1 MTLGLELSEDETS
14 GSDAT
19 RRPKRALSWPALG
32 IAWLRWPV
40 IGLRWRLVVLVVV
53 ALAPAILLFLHHTQ
67 TERARLI
74 LGAQHR
80 ALRLARVWADNHDA
94 VLREANLI
102 LEAAIRDPSIAAAD
116 TTECSA
122 ALRALAA
129 RVQWST
135 ALAIIDS
142 DGGALCTTEIDG
154 AILGGVGGD
163 YLKDLF
169 GSHMLEVS
177 EFRAAVDGRSFAVAG
192 LHQPLSVRAPGEAT
206 IDRAAIALI
215 NLAEIQR
222 RTAREAAGA
231 QFNIMVIG
239 RGSTILARDPEAAG
253 FVGTRIGLEH
263 PLMPQIQVQAE
274 GTAEGTGRDGVDRIF
289 AFTQL
294 PQTGA
299 KIAVGLA
306 RADVLGAQ
314 EQEANQ
320 LLMLLGGVALLAVA
334 GGWLLGELSV
344 VRWVKALSHAAEAFG
359 RGDLSRRANL
369 PRAAGEFAMLA
380 AAFNRMADSLAA
392 RRHAL
397 EGANQALEAQ
407 ANALVQ
413 SERRFHDIA
422 DIAGDFF
429 WERDPDG
436 RYTFLSERFSEVAGV
451 AADYLLGKLPQDRAG
466 LIPGGPDAP
475 GFHTALHDRREF
487 RNTTLRMTL
496 PTGDIRWWRLN
507 GKPVFDP
514 DSGAFLGFRGSG
526 NDVTA
531 AKVAEDDLRAAKEQA
546 EAASRAKSEF
556 LATMSHELRTP
567 LNAIIGFS
575 DILKR
580 EILGPLGAPK
590 YREYASDILSSGE
603 HLLALISDIL
613 DFVKADSGSLQL
625 HNDDVDMVN
634 VARNVVRLLLPQGE
648 ETGVALSIVADAEVV
663 VRGDER
669 RLKQMLLNL
678 AGNAIKFTPRGGT
691 VAIEA
696 YLRDETAEIVV
707 RDNGIGIAPI
717 DLPRVME
724 PFKQVDGSLTR
735 KQEGIGLG
743 LAICERLVRLHG
755 GTLSLASEL
764 GKGTVATVLLPR
776 PAAAPQ
782 SLLADALSC

>member
-1 MTLGLELSEDETS
+1 MTSSLQLYEEETS
-14 GSDAT
+14 GPDAT
-19 RRPKRALSWPALG
+19 SRAERGLSRPALRMPR
-32 IAWLRWPV
+32 LRWPV
-40 IGLRWRLVVLVVV
+40 IGLRWRLVLLVVV
-53 ALAPAILLFLHHTQ
+53 ALAPAILLFLHHSATQ
-67 TERARLI
+67 RAELI
-74 LGAQHR
+74 LGAQSR

-102 LEAAIRDPSIAAAD
+102 LEAANRDPDIAAAD
-116 TTECSA
+116 STKCSA

-129 RVQWST
+129 RVEWST
-135 ALAIIDS
+135 ALAIVDRRGS
-142 DGGALCTTEIDG
+142 AVCTTDGAL
-154 AILGGVGGD
+154 LGGIGGD
-163 YLKDLF
+163 YLRDVF
-169 GSHMLEVS
+169 GSHTLEIS

-192 LHQPLSVRAPGEAT
+192 RHQPPSVGAQGDAS
-206 IDRAAIALI
+206 IDRAAIAVIDLT
-215 NLAEIQR
+215 EIQR

-239 RGSTILARDPEAAG
+239 RGGTILARDPEAAG

-274 GTAEGTGRDGVDRIF
+274 GTAEGMGRDGIDRIF

-314 EQEANQ
+314 EQEANR
-320 LLMLLGGVALLAVA
+320 LLMLLGGVALLAGA

-344 VRWVKALSHAAEAFG
+344 VRWVKALSSAAEGFG
-359 RGDLSRRANL
+359 RGDLSRRAKL

-407 ANALVQ
+407 SNALVQ
-413 SERRFHDIA
+413 SERRFRDIA

-429 WERDPDG
+429 WERDPEG
-436 RYTFLSERFSEVAGV
+436 RYTFLSERFTEVTGV
-451 AADYLLGKLPQDRAG
+451 AADYLLAKLPQDRAG
-466 LIPGGPDAP
+466 LIPGGADAP
-475 GFHTALHDRREF
+475 DFFAALEERRVF
-487 RNTTLRMTL
+487 RNATLRMTL
-496 PTGDIRWWRLN
+496 PSGDIRWWRLS
-507 GKPVFDP
+507 GKPIFDP

-531 AKVAEDDLRAAKEQA
+531 AKRAEDDLRAAKEQA
-546 EAASRAKSEF
+546 EAASRVKSEF

-580 EILGPLGAPK
+580 ELLGPIGTPK
-590 YREYASDILSSGE
+590 YREYVGDILNSGN

-613 DFVKADSGSLQL
+613 DFVKADSGSLEL
-625 HNDDVDMVN
+625 HANDVDMVN
-634 VARNVVRLLLPQGE
+634 VARGVVRLLLPQSE
-648 ETGVALSIVADAEVV
+648 AAGVTLSIAGDDEMV

-678 AGNAIKFTPRGGT
+678 AGNAVKFTPRGGT
-691 VAIEA
+691 VVIEA
-696 YLRDETAEIVV
+696 RRRDEAAEIVV
-707 RDNGIGIAPI
+707 RDNGIGIAAI

-724 PFKQVDGSLTR
+724 PFKQVDGSLSR

-755 GTLSLASEL
+755 GTLAMASEL
-764 GKGTVATVLLPR
+764 GKGTVATVRLPR
-776 PAAAPQ
+776 PASALHRPVAAV
-782 SLLADALSC
+782 LSR